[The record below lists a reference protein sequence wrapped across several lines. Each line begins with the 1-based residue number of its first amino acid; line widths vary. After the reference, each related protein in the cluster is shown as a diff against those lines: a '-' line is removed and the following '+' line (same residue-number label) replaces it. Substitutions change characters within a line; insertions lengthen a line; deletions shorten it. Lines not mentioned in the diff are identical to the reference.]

1 MSENSKFNNPEL
13 FRYLSEEEQES
24 LTAGQS
30 INYPSE
36 GNFFFQKTNIQST
49 ADSTLNLGGGDV
61 SSQNTRYNFSQITIG
76 SSIKVGLPIFS
87 QDGNRWQIFISKIL
101 NNLFS

>member
-1 MSENSKFNNPEL
+1 MSENSNFNNPEL

-49 ADSTLNLGGGDV
+49 ADSTLNLGGADV
-61 SSQNTRYNFSQITIG
+61 SSQNSRYNFSQITIG
-76 SSIKVGLPIFS
+76 ASIKLGLPIFS
-87 QDGNRWQIFISKIL
+87 PEGNRWQNFISKIL
-101 NNLFS
+101 NGLFS